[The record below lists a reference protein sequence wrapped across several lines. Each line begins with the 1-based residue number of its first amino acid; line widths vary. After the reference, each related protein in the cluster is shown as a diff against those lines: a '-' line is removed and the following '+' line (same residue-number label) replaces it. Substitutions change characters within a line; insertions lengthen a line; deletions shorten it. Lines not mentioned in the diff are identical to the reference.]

1 MPYAIHILET
11 GGPEVMR
18 AVDVPEE
25 LPGPGQI
32 SINQTAIGLNFIDVY
47 HRSGLYPV
55 NLPTAIGMEAAGS
68 IDKIG
73 DGVTKFSVGDRV
85 AYAGGGLGAYTNKRI
100 ISADAVVK
108 IPNNV
113 TDETAAAIMLKGFT
127 ASYLLHR
134 THPIKEGDI
143 VLFHAI
149 AGGVGL
155 IACQILKQLGAIV
168 VGTVGNKEKA
178 ELARKY
184 GCDYPIVYTE
194 ESFKNAV
201 MDITDGL
208 GVPVVYDS
216 VGASTFDES
225 IDCLAKFGTF
235 VSFGNA
241 SGPVLPF
248 EPGLLSQ
255 KGSLFFTRPTLM
267 SHIGTPNLVT
277 ELAGWLFGH
286 IDNGLEV
293 EIKQTFAL
301 KKVADAHRALESRN
315 TTGSTILIP

>member
-1 MPYAIHILET
+1 MPYAIQILEN
-11 GGPEVMR
+11 GDPEVMR
-18 AVDVPEE
+18 VVDVPEE

-55 NLPTAIGMEAAGS
+55 NLPTTIGMEAAGS
-68 IDKIG
+68 VSRIG

-85 AYAGGGLGAYTNKRI
+85 AYAGGGLGAYTNERVI
-100 ISADAVVK
+100 NTDSVVK
-108 IPNNV
+108 IPNNI

-168 VGTVGNKEKA
+168 VGTVSNKKKA
-178 ELARKY
+178 ELAREH

-201 MDITDGL
+201 MDITNGL

-241 SGPVLPF
+241 SGPVPPF
-248 EPGLLSQ
+248 EPSLLSQ

-277 ELAGWLFGH
+277 ELADWLFEH
-286 IDNGLEV
+286 IDNGLDV
-293 EIKQTFAL
+293 EINQTFDL

>member
-68 IDKIG
+68 ISKIG

-85 AYAGGGLGAYTNKRI
+85 AYAGGGLGAYTNKRV
-100 ISADAVVK
+100 ISADAVVR

-168 VGTVGNKEKA
+168 VGTVGNKKKA

-194 ESFKNAV
+194 ENFKNAV

-225 IDCLAKFGTF
+225 IDCLAEFGTF

-241 SGPVLPF
+241 SGPVPPF
-248 EPGLLSQ
+248 EPSLLSQ

-267 SHIGTPNLVT
+267 SHIETPNLVA
-277 ELAGWLFGH
+277 ELAGWLFEH

-315 TTGSTILIP
+315 TIGSTILIP

>member
-1 MPYAIHILET
+1 MPYAIQILEN
-11 GGPEVMR
+11 GDPEVMR
-18 AVDVPEE
+18 VVDVPEE

-55 NLPTAIGMEAAGS
+55 NLPTTIGMEAAGS
-68 IDKIG
+68 VSKIG

-85 AYAGGGLGAYTNKRI
+85 AYAGGGLGAYTNERVI
-100 ISADAVVK
+100 NADAVVK
-108 IPNNV
+108 IPKNI

-168 VGTVGNKEKA
+168 VGTVSNKKKA
-178 ELARKY
+178 ELAREH

-201 MDITDGL
+201 MDITNGL

-241 SGPVLPF
+241 SGPVPPF
-248 EPGLLSQ
+248 EPSLLSQ

-277 ELAGWLFGH
+277 ELADWLFEH
-286 IDNGLEV
+286 IDNGLDV
-293 EIKQTFAL
+293 EINQTFDL

>member
-11 GGPEVMR
+11 GSPDVMR
-18 AVDVPEE
+18 VVDVAEE

-32 SINQTAIGLNFIDVY
+32 AINQTAIGLNFIDVY
-47 HRSGLYPV
+47 HRTGLYPV
-55 NLPTAIGMEAAGS
+55 NLPTAIGLEAAGS
-68 IDKIG
+68 ISKIG
-73 DGVTKFSVGDRV
+73 SGVKEFSVGDRV
-85 AYAGGGLGAYTNKRI
+85 AYAGGGLGAYTDYRVIN
-100 ISADAVVK
+100 ADAVVK
-108 IPNNV
+108 IPQNI

-134 THPIKEGDI
+134 THPIKKGDT

-155 IACQILKQLGAIV
+155 IACQILKQLGAVV
-168 VGTVGNKEKA
+168 VGTVGSKEKA
-178 ELARKY
+178 EIARKY

-194 ESFKNAV
+194 ENFKDAV
-201 MDITDGL
+201 MDITDGV

-216 VGASTFDES
+216 VGASTFDDS
-225 IDCLAKFGTF
+225 INCLAKFGTL

-241 SGPVLPF
+241 SGPVPPF

-267 SHIGTPNLVT
+267 THIETPELVT
-277 ELAGWLFGH
+277 ELADWLFNH
-286 IDNGLEV
+286 IENGLEV
-293 EIKQTFAL
+293 EVKQTFSL
-301 KKVADAHRALESRN
+301 KDVADAHRALESRN

>member
-1 MPYAIHILET
+1 MPYAIQILET
-11 GGPEVMR
+11 GGPEVMH

-32 SINQTAIGLNFIDVY
+32 SIDQTAIGLNFIDVY

-68 IDKIG
+68 VSKIG
-73 DGVTKFSVGDRV
+73 DGVARFSIGDRV
-85 AYAGGGLGAYTNKRI
+85 AYAGGGLGAYTNKRVI
-100 ISADAVVK
+100 NADAVVK
-108 IPNNV
+108 IPNDV

-168 VGTVGNKEKA
+168 VGTVGNKKKA

-194 ESFKNAV
+194 ESFKTAV

-241 SGPVLPF
+241 SGPVPPF

-267 SHIGTPNLVT
+267 SHIGTPDLVT
-277 ELAGWLFGH
+277 ELADWLFEYV
-286 IDNGLEV
+286 DNGLEV

-301 KKVADAHRALESRN
+301 KEAADAHRALESRN
-315 TTGSTILIP
+315 TIGSTILIP